1 MTSDLPEIVPGHIG
15 LGFSGQH
22 LIISLLLEA
31 LVLVAS
37 LTHCGWAQGGCCEL
51 PQECA
56 CSLSRVLAH
65 WPLFFSFIPFPLAR
79 GIPVWSLLQ
88 SLVAMLLVSAYSWWL
103 TGTGER
109 TPLLQTDRYQS
120 HSCSDS
126 RSGHLLRLCH
136 QDRSSCT
143 GPALSPRFGH
153 SSCPCQLPRAIL
165 PALLE
170 GRRWVKPWGCLLQP
184 ALVERWPDTATTSRR
199 HWVPKAQ
206 GGNLSPVLQA
216 DGPSLRGV
224 DPFSIQVT
232 K

>member
-1 MTSDLPEIVPGHIG
+1 MR
-15 LGFSGQH
+15 
-22 LIISLLLEA
+22 
-31 LVLVAS
+31 
-37 LTHCGWAQGGCCEL
+37 
-51 PQECA
+51 
-56 CSLSRVLAH
+56 CSLARSRARSLAFVFLLH
-65 WPLFFSFIPFPLAR
+65 PLTPRQKNSSVVTAP
-79 GIPVWSLLQ
+79 
-88 SLVAMLLVSAYSWWL
+88 VSAYSRWL
-103 TGTGER
+103 TGRGER

-126 RSGHLLRLCH
+126 CSGHLLRLCC

-143 GPALSPRFGH
+143 GPALSFRFGH
-153 SSCPCQLPRAIL
+153 LSCPCQLPSAIL

-170 GRRWVKPWGCLLQP
+170 GRKWVKPWGCLLQP
-184 ALVERWPDTATTSRR
+184 ALVVRWPDTATTSRR

-216 DGPSLRGV
+216 DGPSLRGP